1 VKCAERRKLSE
12 RLLCYSCKYLKVL
25 FNTNLKEIF
34 MKIFIQIRISSSLHL
49 IFLLLLLCQTTFSQ
63 EPNGKYTIVIHGGA
77 GEMDPNMEESSKQ
90 NYLKSLTA
98 ALNIGKEIL
107 EKGGSSLDA
116 VEQVVRFLE
125 DDSLFNAGRGAVF
138 TSEGKNELDASI
150 MDGRD
155 LSSGA
160 VAGVTIIKNPISL
173 ARLVMEK
180 TPHILFAGNGAEE
193 LGKKLGVDIVDP
205 SYFFVYERYEELKK
219 RMEQIKG
226 TVGCV
231 AIDQFGNIAA
241 ATSTGGRTGKMPGR
255 VGDTPIINA
264 GTYANNKTCGVSAT
278 GIGELFIKNAAC
290 YQISVLMEYKGYT
303 LKQAAEEI
311 IFNVL
316 PENSGG
322 VITVD
327 KNYNYE
333 MTFNT
338 SSMMRGVATSDGV
351 FEVKIWK

>member
-1 VKCAERRKLSE
+1 
-12 RLLCYSCKYLKVL
+12 
-25 FNTNLKEIF
+25 
-34 MKIFIQIRISSSLHL
+34 MKILTKSISIILL
-49 IFLLLLLCQTTFSQ
+49 FFLLLLSNYSFSQ

-77 GEMDPNMEESSKQ
+77 GAMNPNIDEALKQ
-90 NYLKSLTA
+90 AYLNSLTQ

-138 TSEGKNELDASI
+138 TAEGKNELDASI

-173 ARLVMEK
+173 ARMVMEK
-180 TPHILFAGNGAEE
+180 TQHVLFAGNGADN
-193 LGKKLGVDIVDP
+193 LGMQLGVEIVDS
-205 SYFFVYERYEELKK
+205 SYFFVHDRFNELK
-219 RMEQIKG
+219 RMTRNVKG

-231 AIDQFGNIAA
+231 AIDQYGNIAA
-241 ATSTGGRTGKMPGR
+241 ATSTGGRTAKMPGR

-290 YQISVLMEYKGYT
+290 YRVSVLMELKGYT
-303 LKQAAEEI
+303 LKQAAEEV
-311 IFNVL
+311 IFKVL
-316 PENSGG
+316 PEGSGG
-322 VITVD
+322 IISVD
-327 KNYNYE
+327 KDYNYE
-333 MTFNT
+333 LTFNT
-338 SSMMRGVATSDGV
+338 PSMLRGAATSDGV
-351 FEVKIWK
+351 FEIKIFR

>member
-1 VKCAERRKLSE
+1 
-12 RLLCYSCKYLKVL
+12 
-25 FNTNLKEIF
+25 
-34 MKIFIQIRISSSLHL
+34 MKILLQYTLFFL
-49 IFLLLLLCQTTFSQ
+49 ILFVLLLLPEKSFAQ
-63 EPNGKYTIVIHGGA
+63 EANGKYTIVIHGGA
-77 GEMDPNMEESSKQ
+77 GSIDPNMEESSKQ
-90 NYLKSLTA
+90 AYLKSLA
-98 ALNIGKEIL
+98 NALNIGKEIL

-160 VAGVTIIKNPISL
+160 VASVTTIKNPISL

-180 TPHILFAGNGAEE
+180 TPHILFAGKGAEE
-193 LGKKLGVDIVDP
+193 LGKQLGVEIVDP

-231 AIDQFGNIAA
+231 AIDQYGNIAA

-255 VGDTPIINA
+255 VGDSPLINA
-264 GTYANNKTCGVSAT
+264 GTYANNKTCGISAT
-278 GIGELFIKNAAC
+278 GHGELFIKNTVA
-290 YQISVLMEYKGYT
+290 YQISALMEFKGYT
-303 LKQAAEEI
+303 LKRAADEV
-311 IFNVL
+311 IFNIL
-316 PENSGG
+316 PKGSGG
-322 VITVD
+322 IIAVD
-327 KNYNYE
+327 KNYNFE
-333 MTFNT
+333 LPFNT
-338 SSMMRGVATSDGV
+338 SSMIRGVATSDGV
-351 FEVKIWK
+351 FEVKIWE

>member
-1 VKCAERRKLSE
+1 
-12 RLLCYSCKYLKVL
+12 
-25 FNTNLKEIF
+25 
-34 MKIFIQIRISSSLHL
+34 MKILIKNTQFLFILL
-49 IFLLLLLCQTTFSQ
+49 FLFLLFIAEKDYAQ
-63 EPNGKYTIVIHGGA
+63 EQNGRYAIVIHGGA
-77 GEMDPNMEESSKQ
+77 GAMNPNMEESSKQ
-90 NYLKSLTA
+90 TYLKSLTE

-160 VAGVTIIKNPISL
+160 VAGVTIIKNPVSL
-173 ARLVMEK
+173 ARLVKEK
-180 TPHILFAGNGAEE
+180 TPHVLFAGKGADE
-193 LGKKLGVDIVDP
+193 LGVELGVDIVDP
-205 SYFFVYERYEELKK
+205 SYFFVYERYEEFE
-219 RMEQIKG
+219 RMMEKIKG

-231 AIDQFGNIAA
+231 AIDQFGNISA

-278 GIGELFIKNAAC
+278 GIGEMFIKHAAS
-290 YQISVLMEYKGYT
+290 YQVSVLMEFKGYT
-303 LKQAAEEI
+303 LKQAAEEV
-311 IFNVL
+311 IFNIL
-316 PENSGG
+316 PDGSGG
-322 VITVD
+322 IISVD

-333 MTFNT
+333 FTFNT

>member
-1 VKCAERRKLSE
+1 
-12 RLLCYSCKYLKVL
+12 
-25 FNTNLKEIF
+25 
-34 MKIFIQIRISSSLHL
+34 MKILIKSRLIIFLFF
-49 IFLLLLLCQTTFSQ
+49 IFLLLPETNFSQ

-77 GEMDPNMEESSKQ
+77 GSMDPNMEESSKQ
-90 NYLKSLTA
+90 TYINSLTA

-107 EKGGSSLDA
+107 IKGGSSLDA

-138 TSEGKNELDASI
+138 TSDGKNELDASI

-160 VAGVTIIKNPISL
+160 IAGVTIIKNPISL

-180 TPHILFAGNGAEE
+180 TQHVLFAGKGADD
-193 LGKKLGVDIVDP
+193 LGMQLGVEIVDP
-205 SYFFVYERYEELKK
+205 SYFFVQERFNELKK
-219 RMEQIKG
+219 MTRNTKG
-226 TVGCV
+226 TVSCV
-231 AIDQFGNIAA
+231 AIDQYGNISA

-264 GTYANNKTCGVSAT
+264 GTYANNKTCGVSGT
-278 GIGELFIKNAAC
+278 GIGELFIKNVVC
-290 YQISVLMEYKGYT
+290 YRVSVLMEFKGYT
-303 LKQAAEEI
+303 LKQATDEV
-311 IFNVL
+311 IFEVL
-316 PENSGG
+316 PEGSGG
-322 VITVD
+322 IIAVD
-327 KNYNYE
+327 KDYNYVLP
-333 MTFNT
+333 FNT

>member
-1 VKCAERRKLSE
+1 
-12 RLLCYSCKYLKVL
+12 
-25 FNTNLKEIF
+25 
-34 MKIFIQIRISSSLHL
+34 MKIFIDNRILLSL
-49 IFLLLLLCQTTFSQ
+49 FLLVILLLTPQTFFAQ
-63 EPNGKYTIVIHGGA
+63 QPNGKFTIVIHGGA
-77 GEMDPNMEESSKQ
+77 GSMDTNMDESLKQ
-90 NYLKSLTA
+90 QYITSLSE
-98 ALNIGKEIL
+98 ALTIGKEIL
-107 EKGGSSLDA
+107 ENGGGSLDA

-138 TSEGKNELDASI
+138 TAEGKNELDASI

-173 ARLVMEK
+173 ARSVKEK
-180 TPHILFAGNGAEE
+180 TSHVLFAGKGADE
-193 LGKKLGVDIVDP
+193 LGIKLGVEIVDP

-219 RMEQIKG
+219 MLDKSKG

-241 ATSTGGRTGKMPGR
+241 GTSTGGRTGKMPGR

-264 GTYANNKTCGVSAT
+264 GTYANNYTCGVSAT

-290 YQISVLMEYKGYT
+290 YRVSVLMELKGYT
-303 LKQAAEEI
+303 LKQAAEEV
-311 IFNVL
+311 IFNIL
-316 PENSGG
+316 PEGSGG
-322 VITVD
+322 IIAVD

-333 MTFNT
+333 FAYNT
-338 SSMMRGVATSDGV
+338 LSMMRGIATSDGL